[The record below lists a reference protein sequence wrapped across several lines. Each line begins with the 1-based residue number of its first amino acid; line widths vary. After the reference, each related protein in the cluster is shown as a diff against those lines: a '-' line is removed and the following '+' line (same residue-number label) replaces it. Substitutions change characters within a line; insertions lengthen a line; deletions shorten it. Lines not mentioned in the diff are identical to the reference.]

1 MVRVQSSNT
10 VRATAALYIAGVY
23 ALGVFSTGAW
33 SDDYAAYLDPNATGL
48 HAIKDGRLLYGVLIE
63 FGFSQINNV
72 SGLVFIR
79 LFGLLG
85 LVLLSD
91 LVIQRLMKPDRWAVV
106 TLATVVSFTLPS
118 FQFSAHWA
126 IAFGMSWAAYL
137 SVLGYMYFEKR
148 RSGDYFIGG
157 VLITASILIY
167 PLMSFFVVSFAY
179 CRLITLGGN
188 PRELLR
194 ELYRLSIYLVTGM
207 SFAAISTFIFLK
219 VNKLE
224 ANPRV
229 ALVSLYDFPEKL
241 YWFVSRPMALSF
253 RPLLI
258 NSPTVIETLLFC
270 FFSFTLL
277 SLLFFSINQSLKK
290 MFINLTFL
298 FTFLVFSI
306 APLLLATQNQIDLR
320 FIGANT
326 WLVLFVLIYLFG
338 ESLAKFRDV
347 FVLRLFRISVTIFLL
362 IGGFFTI
369 NDRFL
374 KVIQPIYSMN
384 QIFIKQSIASCTEQ
398 QVAEGLVVTQ
408 RTAEWK
414 IKPLLGVFSQ
424 TTDFQSDWVPF
435 GAIKIYLSSNEI
447 QTYRILPNDSVEP
460 LTNYC
465 SIDLNK
471 YESLTTRVR
480 E

>member
-1 MVRVQSSNT
+1 M
-10 VRATAALYIAGVY
+10 
-23 ALGVFSTGAW
+23 
-33 SDDYAAYLDPNATGL
+33 
-48 HAIKDGRLLYGVLIE
+48 
-63 FGFSQINNV
+63 
-72 SGLVFIR
+72 
-79 LFGLLG
+79 
-85 LVLLSD
+85 
-91 LVIQRLMKPDRWAVV
+91 
-106 TLATVVSFTLPS
+106 
-118 FQFSAHWA
+118 
-126 IAFGMSWAAYL
+126 
-137 SVLGYMYFEKR
+137 
-148 RSGDYFIGG
+148 
-157 VLITASILIY
+157 
-167 PLMSFFVVSFAY
+167 
-179 CRLITLGGN
+179 
-188 PRELLR
+188 
-194 ELYRLSIYLVTGM
+194 
-207 SFAAISTFIFLK
+207 
-219 VNKLE
+219 
-224 ANPRV
+224 
-229 ALVSLYDFPEKL
+229 
-241 YWFVSRPMALSF
+241 
-253 RPLLI
+253 
-258 NSPTVIETLLFC
+258 
-270 FFSFTLL
+270 
-277 SLLFFSINQSLKK
+277 
-290 MFINLTFL
+290 
-298 FTFLVFSI
+298 FSI

-347 FVLRLFRISVTIFLL
+347 FVLRLFKISVSIFLL

-398 QVAEGLVVTQ
+398 QIAEGLVVTK

-424 TTDFQSDWVPF
+424 TTDFQSGWVPF

-447 QTYRILPNDSVEP
+447 QTNRILPNDSVEP